1 MGVLNPEEIE
11 VGGQSEFRLRHDMST
26 VSHKSSEDESTNED
40 GANDRNKDE
49 DELMNGLEE
58 AASDIDDN
66 NQFAPKRKQR
76 RYRTT
81 FTSYQLEELEKAF
94 SRTHYPDV
102 FTR

>member
-1 MGVLNPEEIE
+1 MGVLNPEEE
-11 VGGQSEFRLRHDMST
+11 VGGQSEFRLRHDMSMA
-26 VSHKSSEDESTNED
+26 SHKSSEDESNED
-40 GANDRNKDE
+40 GANDRNKD
-49 DELMNGLEE
+49 DELNGLEE